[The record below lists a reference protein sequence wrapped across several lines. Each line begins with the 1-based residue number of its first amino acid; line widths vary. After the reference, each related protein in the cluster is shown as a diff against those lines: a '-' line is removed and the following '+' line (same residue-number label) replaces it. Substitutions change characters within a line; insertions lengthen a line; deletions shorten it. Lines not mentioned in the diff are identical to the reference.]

1 MEITQWQPE
10 RHRPATPGELLF
22 AVRLPRIK
30 PAASSFHQHADAWQ
44 VEHVIAGRVR
54 CEVGEAEHLL
64 GAGSLIA
71 IPPGYPHRQEVP
83 AGTDSYMLR
92 FALAGIRPGD
102 RPIVLHLASADAG
115 TAARL
120 MQSLVFEH
128 DGRAPAREAM
138 IDALLQQFVIWLRRW
153 DAGAG
158 ALTTGSSDLDARS
171 RVRRVGDLIR
181 REYAQRF
188 AVGELAKAACLSRS
202 RFMELFRE
210 EFGTSPGEFHRHVQT
225 EKAVELARYTGMSW
239 QQIALHL
246 GYADAS
252 HFSRVFK
259 RVMGLPP
266 SEYLARM
273 RDAL

>member
-1 MEITQWQPE
+1 MPVDDTATWQ
-10 RHRPATPGELLF
+10 RRAELLF
-22 AVRLPRIK
+22 AVRLPRIR
-30 PAASSFHQHADAWQ
+30 PAASNFHDHPDAWQ
-44 VEHVIAGRVR
+44 VEHVTAGRVR
-54 CEVGEAEHLL
+54 CEVGETEHDL

-71 IPPGYPHRQEVP
+71 IPPGHRHRQEVP

-92 FALAGIRPGD
+92 FALPDTRPAP
-102 RPIVLHLASADAG
+102 RPIVLHLPASDAR
-115 TAARL
+115 TAERL

-138 IDALLQQFVIWLRRW
+138 IDALLRELIIWLRRW
-153 DAGAG
+153 DAGEG
-158 ALTTGSSDLDARS
+158 AHTPGGSVDDARA

-181 REYAQRF
+181 REYARRF

-210 EFGTSPGEFHRHVQT
+210 QFGNSPGEFHRHVQT

-273 RDAL
+273 RDPL

>member
-1 MEITQWQPE
+1 M
-10 RHRPATPGELLF
+10 A
-22 AVRLPRIK
+22 
-30 PAASSFHQHADAWQ
+30 AASRQQ
-44 VEHVIAGRVR
+44 VPVA
-54 CEVGEAEHLL
+54 LL
-64 GAGSLIA
+64 S
-71 IPPGYPHRQEVP
+71 
-83 AGTDSYMLR
+83 
-92 FALAGIRPGD
+92 
-102 RPIVLHLASADAG
+102 
-115 TAARL
+115 ARL
-120 MQSLVFEH
+120 SAGGERLDHRVIRLWSRGLVGIF
-128 DGRAPAREAM
+128 GM
-138 IDALLQQFVIWLRRW
+138 
-153 DAGAG
+153 
-158 ALTTGSSDLDARS
+158 

-181 REYAQRF
+181 REYARRF

-210 EFGTSPGEFHRHVQT
+210 QFGNSPGEFHRHVQT

-273 RDAL
+273 RDPL

>member
-1 MEITQWQPE
+1 M
-10 RHRPATPGELLF
+10 PGDETVMWHAGAELLF
-22 AVRLPRIK
+22 AVRLPRLR
-30 PAASSFHQHADAWQ
+30 PAASGFHEHLDAWQ
-44 VEHVIAGRVR
+44 VEHVMAGRVR
-54 CEVGEAEHLL
+54 YEVDNLEHHL

-71 IPPGYPHRQEVP
+71 IPPGCAHRQEVP

-92 FALAGIRPGD
+92 FAPPENSPAD
-102 RPIVLHLASADAG
+102 KPILLHLASADAG

-138 IDALLQQFVIWLRRW
+138 IDALLQQLVIWLRRW
-153 DAGAG
+153 EAGAG
-158 ALTTGSSDLDARS
+158 AQTPGSSVDDARA
-171 RVRRVGDLIR
+171 RVRGVGDLIR

-210 EFGTSPGEFHRHVQT
+210 QFGNSPGEFHRHVQT

-273 RDAL
+273 RDPL